1 MKWLKGTLYTLMV
14 LLLLATGTVYSLLHL
29 SLATYDGV
37 LPAAVTKTTQLSR
50 DAQGYLSI
58 RAASRE
64 DAAYALGFAHAQE
77 RFFQMDLYRRN
88 AAGELSELFGKR
100 ALEVDKSRRL
110 HRFRDR
116 AEIAFKALP
125 KPHQQLLQRYTAGVN
140 AGLAPLA
147 VPSFEYLLL
156 TQKPRIW
163 HESDSLL
170 VTYSMYLDLQP
181 SDGKDDLAQG
191 FLKQTVSA
199 DWYAFLNQHSS
210 DWQAAIDGST
220 VTAIPLPETPYP
232 RSLSNQKVACNQC
245 LMRDGRDIGSNNF
258 AVSGALTQHG
268 GAILADDMH
277 LGIRVPGTW
286 YKAQMIWGEGEDQHS
301 VAGVSLPGAPAI
313 VAGSNGHIAWGYTN
327 STADWSDVVALNIDE
342 KGLHYA
348 TASGPAEFSYNNEVI
363 KVKDAADEIML
374 IKETKFGPVLPA
386 PFDKYAFRWVAH
398 DKEGMNLNL
407 IGFETAK
414 SVDEAVAIAP
424 TLGIP
429 TQNLLVAD
437 SKGKIA
443 WTLAGALPNRQL
455 QDLDTPQDWSTDDNR
470 WSGYLTGSSYPKVV
484 APAGNRLWTAN
495 ARVVGGD
502 ALKLIGDGG
511 YDIGARGMQIRDGLL
526 AKAQHD
532 EQSLHAIQ
540 LDHRALFL
548 QRWQQLLLQ
557 VLDPVFVEKHQ
568 LANYRKLVETDSASA
583 SKDAVGYHLVRAFRD
598 QTLKQLFSP
607 LSALLEQQ
615 QLSMSDLKM
624 VPENPGWAMLQ
635 AKRIDTLPEG
645 FISFEQ
651 LLQEAVLASKQQ
663 LETDSK
669 GPIEQAR
676 WGKANTAAIV
686 HPLASAIPMFAD
698 YLNMPA
704 DELNGD
710 RHMPRVQHKVHGQ
723 SERMVVAPGHEAQGI
738 LVIPAGQS
746 GHPLSPFYRA
756 DHQFWLQEK
765 PLSFLPGEQKYR
777 LELQPQG

>member
-140 AGLAPLA
+140 AGLAQLA

-286 YKAQMIWGEGEDQHS
+286 YKAQMIWGEGEEQHS

-327 STADWSDVVALNIDE
+327 STAD
-342 KGLHYA
+342 
-348 TASGPAEFSYNNEVI
+348 
-363 KVKDAADEIML
+363 
-374 IKETKFGPVLPA
+374 
-386 PFDKYAFRWVAH
+386 
-398 DKEGMNLNL
+398 
-407 IGFETAK
+407 
-414 SVDEAVAIAP
+414 
-424 TLGIP
+424 
-429 TQNLLVAD
+429 
-437 SKGKIA
+437 
-443 WTLAGALPNRQL
+443 
-455 QDLDTPQDWSTDDNR
+455 
-470 WSGYLTGSSYPKVV
+470 
-484 APAGNRLWTAN
+484 
-495 ARVVGGD
+495 
-502 ALKLIGDGG
+502 
-511 YDIGARGMQIRDGLL
+511 
-526 AKAQHD
+526 
-532 EQSLHAIQ
+532 
-540 LDHRALFL
+540 
-548 QRWQQLLLQ
+548 
-557 VLDPVFVEKHQ
+557 
-568 LANYRKLVETDSASA
+568 
-583 SKDAVGYHLVRAFRD
+583 
-598 QTLKQLFSP
+598 
-607 LSALLEQQ
+607 
-615 QLSMSDLKM
+615 
-624 VPENPGWAMLQ
+624 
-635 AKRIDTLPEG
+635 
-645 FISFEQ
+645 
-651 LLQEAVLASKQQ
+651 
-663 LETDSK
+663 
-669 GPIEQAR
+669 
-676 WGKANTAAIV
+676 
-686 HPLASAIPMFAD
+686 
-698 YLNMPA
+698 
-704 DELNGD
+704 
-710 RHMPRVQHKVHGQ
+710 
-723 SERMVVAPGHEAQGI
+723 
-738 LVIPAGQS
+738 
-746 GHPLSPFYRA
+746 
-756 DHQFWLQEK
+756 
-765 PLSFLPGEQKYR
+765 
-777 LELQPQG
+777 

>member
-140 AGLAPLA
+140 AGLAQLA
-147 VPSFEYLLL
+147 VPPFEYLLL

-232 RSLSNQKVACNQC
+232 RALSNQKVACNQC

-348 TASGPAEFSYNNEVI
+348 TSTGPAEFSYNNEVI

-645 FISFEQ
+645 FTSFEQ
-651 LLQEAVLASKQQ
+651 FLQEAVLASKQQ

-723 SERMVVAPGHEAQGI
+723 SERMVVAPGHETQGI